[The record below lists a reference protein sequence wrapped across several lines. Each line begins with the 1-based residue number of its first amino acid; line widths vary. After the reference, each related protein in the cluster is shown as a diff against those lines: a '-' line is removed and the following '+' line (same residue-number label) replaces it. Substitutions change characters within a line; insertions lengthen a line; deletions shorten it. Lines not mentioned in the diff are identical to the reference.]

1 MVRVAHMQVVNQI
14 SIQVSSRLYLL
25 GRIYDFSHRL
35 MEIGGLKVLMLKWVM
50 HRTQEKKKGKKKVNA
65 SILVGSFKGLLDY

>member
-1 MVRVAHMQVVNQI
+1 MVRVAQMQVVNQI
-14 SIQVSSRLYLL
+14 SIQGSSRLYLL

-50 HRTQEKKKGKKKVNA
+50 HLTQKKEEKKKVNA
-65 SILVGSFKGLLDY
+65 SILVGSFKRLLDY

>member
-25 GRIYDFSHRL
+25 GRIYDFSHRF

-50 HRTQEKKKGKKKVNA
+50 HLTQKKEEKKKVNA
-65 SILVGSFKGLLDY
+65 SILVGSFKRLLDY

>member
-25 GRIYDFSHRL
+25 GRIYDFSHRF

-50 HRTQEKKKGKKKVNA
+50 HLTQEKEEKKKVNA
-65 SILVGSFKGLLDY
+65 SILVGSFKRLLDY